1 MITWRDD
8 DVAALIEGCGQIYWE
23 ALSCAC
29 CFLLFELGILTQPGA
44 PTPGNFIST
53 TIIDLLPL
61 TTTLVEHRFL
71 MALSGFGLRV
81 LAEPVGMQTALLE
94 MASRNLAAT
103 AATAVQTLTSDGF
116 ENLGL
121 GRHGLVLRRAGATL
135 TFQPS
140 FKC

>member
-1 MITWRDD
+1 MWI
-8 DVAALIEGCGQIYWE
+8 
-23 ALSCAC
+23 S
-29 CFLLFELGILTQPGA
+29 TQPGA
-44 PTPGNFIST
+44 PTPGTFFSAA
-53 TIIDLLPL
+53 IIDLPMLK
-61 TTTLVEHRFL
+61 TTLVERRFL
-71 MALSGFGLRV
+71 MALSGRGFGV

-116 ENLGL
+116 EDLGL